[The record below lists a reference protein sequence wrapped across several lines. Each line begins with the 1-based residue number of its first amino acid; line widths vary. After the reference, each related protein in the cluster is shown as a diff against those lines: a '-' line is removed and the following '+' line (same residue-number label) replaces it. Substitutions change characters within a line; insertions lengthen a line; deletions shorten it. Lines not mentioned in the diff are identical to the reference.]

1 MSLYEAICILIA
13 KLKMIQDTLSLIWSI
28 SAQNERHFPM
38 PGIFINQK
46 RSGLSDLVINTMCF
60 KKPLKI
66 INIKN
71 LKNDDS
77 Y

>member
-1 MSLYEAICILIA
+1 
-13 KLKMIQDTLSLIWSI
+13 
-28 SAQNERHFPM
+28 M